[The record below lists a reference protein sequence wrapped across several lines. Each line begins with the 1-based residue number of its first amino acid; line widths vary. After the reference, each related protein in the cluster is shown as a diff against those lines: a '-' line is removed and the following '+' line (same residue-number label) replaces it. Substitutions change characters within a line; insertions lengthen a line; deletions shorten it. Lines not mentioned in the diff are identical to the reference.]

1 MGLDANRAANTT
13 PQDAQRSIRRPP
25 VTLRTRKFIRN
36 QLLSRRQ
43 MVVYVTSI
51 AAPGHYL
58 VIGTNN
64 ELISL

>member
-1 MGLDANRAANTT
+1 MSEIDTR
-13 PQDAQRSIRRPP
+13 

-51 AAPGHYL
+51 AAIGHSL
-58 VIGTNN
+58 VIETNN
-64 ELISL
+64 ELISM

>member
-1 MGLDANRAANTT
+1 MADRDT
-13 PQDAQRSIRRPP
+13 R

-51 AAPGHYL
+51 AASGHYL